1 MDRPSDHWTTG
12 GVIGKLHFQQRIRIF
27 FSSMTEKAKFFIK
40 LVFLEN
46 SLVSD
51 DVFELAD
58 KDVTNEK

>member
-1 MDRPSDHWTTG
+1 
-12 GVIGKLHFQQRIRIF
+12 
-27 FSSMTEKAKFFIK
+27 MTEKAKFFIK

>member
-1 MDRPSDHWTTG
+1 MDRPSDQWTTG
-12 GVIGKLHFQQRIRIF
+12 GVGKLHFQQRIRIF